1 MLKKVHTLK
10 PFQQV
15 NQETEIKTHIESQVM
30 INSLPRQNYKPR

>member
-15 NQETEIKTHIESQVM
+15 NQETEIKTHIESHM